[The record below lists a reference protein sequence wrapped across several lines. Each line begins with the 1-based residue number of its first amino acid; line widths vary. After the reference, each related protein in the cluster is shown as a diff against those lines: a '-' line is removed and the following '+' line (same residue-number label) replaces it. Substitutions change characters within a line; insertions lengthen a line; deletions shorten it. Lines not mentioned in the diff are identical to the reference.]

1 MNGAN
6 GTVSLARSTLVY
18 EWKRYLAAV
27 LAVAFSGLLVL
38 VQVGLL
44 LGQFGTVTVIVD
56 RAQADLWVVAANTE
70 SFDLAREM
78 PSRIEMRLRMHP
90 EVESVQQMVAG
101 LGDWRT
107 RDGGKVTVYLWG
119 LDTDPDS
126 LSWPVSLEPALRERL
141 REVGSVL
148 VDVVDVNKLEAGIG
162 EVAEINNR
170 RIKVAG
176 LTEGFRA
183 IGGANVL
190 SSMTTARE
198 LQGEVLDSDYAQYFL
213 VKLADPSRAAAVRD
227 QLQPWDEDPAFWVMT
242 PAELSVLSQV
252 YWLLESG
259 SGVGFGFSAVLALLV
274 GVAITSQ
281 TLRGAILAAI
291 REYATLRALGVSLQS
306 LRRVVLEQA
315 LWVGAA
321 GLLVTGLLTWA
332 IYLTAKAHYVAVA
345 FPWWAVAGAG
355 FFTIA
360 VALLSGL
367 LSLQPLYKTEPAE
380 LLR

>member
-1 MNGAN
+1 MTGAK

-90 EVESVQQMVAG
+90 EVESVQQMVSG

-107 RDGGKVTVYLWG
+107 RDGGKVTVYVWG

-126 LSWPVSLEPALRERL
+126 LSWPVSLEPALREQL
-141 REVGSVL
+141 RQVGSVL
-148 VDVVDVNKLEAGIG
+148 VDVVDLDKLEAGIG
-162 EVAEINNR
+162 EGAEINNR

-176 LTEGFRA
+176 LMEGFRA

-190 SSMTTARE
+190 SSITTARE
-198 LQGEVLDSDYAQYFL
+198 LQGEALDSDYAQYFL
-213 VKLADPSRAAAVRD
+213 VKLADPARAAQVRD
-227 QLQPWDEDPAFWVMT
+227 QLQPWKEDPEFWVLT
-242 PAELSVLSQV
+242 PAELSALSQG

-259 SGVGFGFSAVLALLV
+259 SGVSFGFSAILALLV

-281 TLRGAILAAI
+281 TLRAAILAAL

-306 LRRVVLEQA
+306 LRSVVLEQA
-315 LWVGAA
+315 LWVGLA
-321 GLLVTGLLTWA
+321 GLLVTGLLTWI
-332 IYLTAKAHYVAVA
+332 IYLTAKANYVAVA
-345 FPWWAVAGAG
+345 FPWWAIAGAA
-355 FFTIA
+355 FFTIV